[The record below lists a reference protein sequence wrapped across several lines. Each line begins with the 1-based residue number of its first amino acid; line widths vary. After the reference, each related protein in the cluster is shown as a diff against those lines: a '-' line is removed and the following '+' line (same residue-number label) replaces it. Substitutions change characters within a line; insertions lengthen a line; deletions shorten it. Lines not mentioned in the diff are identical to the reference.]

1 MAKRTIPIPTE
12 FRRPHRFIT
21 ATRKAASGRRPREDG
36 RLRIGGAEGIVYMT
50 VTREKLRRAL
60 LIAQAI
66 FKEAERR
73 GYAVEAIA
81 DKGYGMH
88 AGVAVVVRGHAYSI
102 EITELQDRV
111 RFTEEELADW
121 DSQETKNF

>member
-1 MAKRTIPIPTE
+1 M
-12 FRRPHRFIT
+12 
-21 ATRKAASGRRPREDG
+21 
-36 RLRIGGAEGIVYMT
+36 
-50 VTREKLRRAL
+50 LRRAL